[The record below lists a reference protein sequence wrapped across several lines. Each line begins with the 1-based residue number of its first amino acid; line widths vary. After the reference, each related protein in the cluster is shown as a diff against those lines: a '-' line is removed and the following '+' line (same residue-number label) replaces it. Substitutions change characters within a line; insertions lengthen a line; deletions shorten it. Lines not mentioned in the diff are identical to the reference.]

1 MKQKIK
7 RLSVFALALL
17 LAAGSFVLLAPLG
30 ADAAN
35 VTKYSYNSDNP
46 FFNYYMDNVYQLDNE
61 GSVDRYFDKL
71 PKSTNT
77 SNFSSLGRSTYAKIN
92 GKTVTVDAFNRDP
105 GDSIDDPNFGQG
117 ILIYQCIQYKVKH
130 PQADVSI
137 YYSSYRTSV
146 TASVCIDRNSRFFGY
161 MRSMHDK
168 EYDNHGFVRISFM
181 LVEAARMGIHVTAVT
196 QLNSY
201 STKQYDAASDSLNSK
216 ANLNHVTYFTDA
228 LSRPCYSSYAKGK
241 KVSDYFTFCNV
252 GWDVNARGADM
263 LHIKTC
269 LVSNYLDKDGVEHGP
284 SMYLTSSNLDEN
296 DYLGR
301 NGNTGSQSGV
311 IVSDHAALY
320 NVTKNYLELIVKY
333 QGVDQMPEFRD
344 LVRTRQTR
352 QMDLINAGQGDSI
365 PESERLVYLGSAT
378 DKIFEMCFT
387 PLPGGVMVWDTV
399 HNPYAKYLSEMAAST
414 GPMVFTWNMPY
425 NSCSNF
431 FEYTFEDI
439 ICEAF
444 HRNRNPENRLYMH
457 FESFAASRYNDLT
470 VGKDIGF
477 KAVNT
482 NLNKYLHSK
491 DIIMSYEKD
500 GARKYVSIISSANFG
515 VGPFWERT
523 NSVLVIKETE
533 RKHDFYTILGRAST
547 YGAIQ

>member
-1 MKQKIK
+1 
-7 RLSVFALALL
+7 
-17 LAAGSFVLLAPLG
+17 
-30 ADAAN
+30 
-35 VTKYSYNSDNP
+35 
-46 FFNYYMDNVYQLDNE
+46 
-61 GSVDRYFDKL
+61 
-71 PKSTNT
+71 
-77 SNFSSLGRSTYAKIN
+77 
-92 GKTVTVDAFNRDP
+92 
-105 GDSIDDPNFGQG
+105 
-117 ILIYQCIQYKVKH
+117 
-130 PQADVSI
+130 
-137 YYSSYRTSV
+137 
-146 TASVCIDRNSRFFGY
+146 
-161 MRSMHDK
+161 
-168 EYDNHGFVRISFM
+168 
-181 LVEAARMGIHVTAVT
+181 
-196 QLNSY
+196 
-201 STKQYDAASDSLNSK
+201 
-216 ANLNHVTYFTDA
+216 
-228 LSRPCYSSYAKGK
+228 
-241 KVSDYFTFCNV
+241 
-252 GWDVNARGADM
+252 
-263 LHIKTC
+263 
-269 LVSNYLDKDGVEHGP
+269 
-284 SMYLTSSNLDEN
+284 
-296 DYLGR
+296 
-301 NGNTGSQSGV
+301 
-311 IVSDHAALY
+311 
-320 NVTKNYLELIVKY
+320 
-333 QGVDQMPEFRD
+333 
-344 LVRTRQTR
+344 
-352 QMDLINAGQGDSI
+352 MDLINAGQGDSI

-414 GPMVFTWNMPY
+414 GPIVFTWNMPY

-500 GARKYVSIISSANFG
+500 GARKYVSIVSSANFG

-533 RKHDFYTILGRAST
+533 RKHDFYTILGRA